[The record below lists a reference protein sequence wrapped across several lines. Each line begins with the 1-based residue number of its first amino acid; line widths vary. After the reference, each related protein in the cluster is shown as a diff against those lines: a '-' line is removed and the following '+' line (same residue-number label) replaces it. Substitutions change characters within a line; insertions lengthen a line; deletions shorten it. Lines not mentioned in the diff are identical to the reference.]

1 MGSKM
6 PSGMK
11 LETTAAL
18 TIFALTYLVLAV
30 GKLPFLRLDR
40 PGAALVGG
48 VAMVASGVLS
58 GRGAE
63 SAVDFPTL
71 GLLLGMM
78 IVVANLRVSGAFALV
93 ARKILGRAASGYGLL
108 AIAVVLS
115 GVLAAF
121 FTNDVVCLVL
131 AAPLIEAAASMH
143 LDPIPVL
150 LALATASNIGSA
162 ATITGN
168 PQNMIV
174 AGFAHL
180 GYVGFAASLAPAA
193 VAGLMID
200 YSVIAWLFRRRL
212 HGHKLHDRPP
222 ARPPRVLRPLMV
234 KASVITL
241 GTLVCFLLG
250 FPTHIV
256 ALSAGALLMVTR
268 RIRAERI
275 YREID
280 WTMLLMFAGL
290 FVVVAGAETSGFQN
304 YLLKLVGI
312 ERLTNPTTLALV
324 STALSNLVSN
334 VPAVMLFR
342 PLYPILGHGRRVALV
357 LASSSTF
364 AGNLTPLGSIANM
377 IVIEQARRRGIHISF
392 SDYFRVGLPVTL
404 LTLAVD
410 IAILRAIA

>member
-1 MGSKM
+1 
-6 PSGMK
+6 MK

-212 HGHKLHDRPP
+212 HDR
-222 ARPPRVLRPLMV
+222 R
-234 KASVITL
+234 ASCV
-241 GTLVCFLLG
+241 
-250 FPTHIV
+250 
-256 ALSAGALLMVTR
+256 R
-268 RIRAERI
+268 
-275 YREID
+275 
-280 WTMLLMFAGL
+280 
-290 FVVVAGAETSGFQN
+290 
-304 YLLKLVGI
+304 
-312 ERLTNPTTLALV
+312 
-324 STALSNLVSN
+324 
-334 VPAVMLFR
+334 
-342 PLYPILGHGRRVALV
+342 
-357 LASSSTF
+357 
-364 AGNLTPLGSIANM
+364 
-377 IVIEQARRRGIHISF
+377 
-392 SDYFRVGLPVTL
+392 
-404 LTLAVD
+404 
-410 IAILRAIA
+410 